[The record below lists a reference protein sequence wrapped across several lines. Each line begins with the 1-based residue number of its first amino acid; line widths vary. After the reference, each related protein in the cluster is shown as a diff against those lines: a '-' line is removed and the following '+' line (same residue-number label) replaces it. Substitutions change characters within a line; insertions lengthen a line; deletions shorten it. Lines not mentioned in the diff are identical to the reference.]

1 MPPHRKLLLA
11 IALAM
16 PLFATPAL
24 AVQNSGSKDNQ
35 KNQEGVSAEF
45 VYKYLIGEISG
56 QRGDFALAGNLFFEL
71 AKSSRDPRLAER
83 ATRVALYAN
92 QPQFALRAG
101 NLWAEL
107 DPESTEAHQT
117 VTQLLI
123 AADKLNDAKP
133 HLQKLLAVENTRANG
148 FLYLNGLLSRHND
161 KQVVLKLVQELAKP
175 YPDLPE
181 ARFAIAH
188 AAWSD
193 GKDKLALEELR
204 AADEARP
211 GWEISALLHGQIL
224 LRQSVSDTVAF
235 YQEFLNQ
242 YPQAHDVRLTFAK
255 LLVNDRRFDSA
266 REQFVKITE
275 SAASDPEI
283 HVVVGLLAFQQG
295 DYEQAEK
302 YLHQALDLGFK
313 DGDKV
318 YLYLGQ
324 IAERQLRDDQAQGWY
339 QRVQP
344 GDHYL
349 DAQLRIATVLAHQNQ
364 LDKARAL
371 LHDLTDISSEQQVI
385 VLQTEANLLVQA
397 KYYQEA
403 YELLGKAVASLPNST
418 ELIYDYAMV
427 AERVQRFDVM
437 EHELR
442 KLILINPEYAQ
453 AYNALGYTLAD
464 RNERL
469 GEATKLIEKA
479 LALSPDD
486 HFILDSMGWLQYR
499 LGRLDQA
506 VDFLQR
512 AYTVQTDPEIAAHL
526 GEVLWQQGNH
536 DAALKTW
543 EDALKEHPDN
553 EVLINTSKKFQ
564 R

>member
-1 MPPHRKLLLA
+1 
-11 IALAM
+11 M